1 MQSYRYECIKTCRI
15 CQNERVPKVVD
26 RETRRGQVAEA
37 IHRIAAREG
46 LEGVSVRVVAAEAGL
61 SAGAVQREFASKD
74 ELLHFAL
81 AASVDEVLARFGR
94 FRVGP
99 EGLTFTEGLRQVLLD
114 LLPTDERRRA
124 QARIW
129 AAFYARAAVDPGF
142 AEVLAGLDARSREH
156 LRGAFEY
163 AREHGEL
170 APGQDPAAL
179 AELLMVFVD
188 GLWLTCARLPED
200 ADLAPQRA
208 AIESVVRALT
218 G

>member
-1 MQSYRYECIKTCRI
+1 M
-15 CQNERVPKVVD
+15 PKVVD

-37 IHRIAAREG
+37 IHRIAARDG
-46 LEGVSVRVVAAEAGL
+46 LEGVSVRLVAAEAGL
-61 SAGAVQREFASKD
+61 SVGAVQREFASKD
-74 ELLHFAL
+74 ELLRFAL
-81 AASVDEVLARFGR
+81 AASVDEVFARFGR
-94 FRVGP
+94 FRIGP

-142 AEVLAGLDARSREH
+142 ADVLAELDVRTREH
-156 LRGAFEY
+156 LRRAFEY
-163 AREHGEL
+163 AREQGGL
-170 APGQDPAAL
+170 APGHDPAAL
-179 AELLMVFVD
+179 AELLIVFVD

-200 ADLAPQRA
+200 ADLAPQQA
-208 AIESVVRALT
+208 AIESVVRAIT

>member
-1 MQSYRYECIKTCRI
+1 M
-15 CQNERVPKVVD
+15 PKVVD
-26 RETRRGQVAEA
+26 RENRRGRVAEA

-46 LEGVSVRVVAAEAGL
+46 LEGASVRVVAAEAGL
-61 SAGAVQREFASKD
+61 SVGAVQREFATKD

-81 AASVDEVLARFGR
+81 RSSIDEVFARFGR

-99 EGLTFTEGLRQVLLD
+99 EGLTFAEGLRQVFLD

-129 AAFYARAAVDPGF
+129 AAFYARAAVDPTF
-142 AEVLAGLDARSREH
+142 AEVLAELDAQAREY
-156 LRGAFEY
+156 LRKALEY
-163 AREHGEL
+163 ARDQGEL
-170 APGQDPAAL
+170 APGRDPAAL
-179 AELLMVFVD
+179 AELLLVLVD
-188 GLWLTCARLPED
+188 GLWLTCARLPDD

-208 AIESVVRALT
+208 AVESAVALIT